1 MADLEKHAIQ
11 RDKRFL
17 VRLVLLMLIGA
28 AAGALLFVKMTSP
41 EVGTCAANSFGAAAD
56 EE

>member
-1 MADLEKHAIQ
+1 VADLEKHAIQ